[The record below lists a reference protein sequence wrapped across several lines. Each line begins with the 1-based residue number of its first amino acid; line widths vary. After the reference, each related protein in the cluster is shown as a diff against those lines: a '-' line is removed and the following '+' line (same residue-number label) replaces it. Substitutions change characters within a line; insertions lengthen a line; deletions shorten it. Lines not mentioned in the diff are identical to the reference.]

1 MSDTLDQDRRNTQ
14 PDPQQTPDQEDA
26 REIKQPQEASQQP
39 DGDVRPA
46 EETQQAADDGAQAE
60 SQDAQEEIEVTA
72 VQFPKIE
79 PEEAPPNAI
88 EDIPFEDEELPSLE
102 DDRPVDKGALYN
114 FVAKMDDRQFRR
126 AQMILGIVLGALAA
140 VALMIPIPGDS
151 SSVGM
156 WGFVIALVLVLWI
169 PRMLERKLEQRLPVT
184 QKWLI
189 IVFLI
194 GMLVTFGLNALNG
207 GLGTTPAASASP
219 SPSATIEATA
229 TPNPSATI
237 EATAT
242 PNP

>member
-1 MSDTLDQDRRNTQ
+1 MPDTLDQDRRNTQ
-14 PDPQQTPDQEDA
+14 PDPQQSPDQEDA

-60 SQDAQEEIEVTA
+60 SRDAQEEIEVTA
-72 VQFPKIE
+72 VQFPRIE

-114 FVAKMDDRQFRR
+114 FVAKMDDKQFRR
-126 AQMILGIVLGALAA
+126 AQMILGIVLGVLAA
-140 VALMIPIPGDS
+140 VALMIPIPGD

-194 GMLVTFGLNALNG
+194 GMLAAFGLTALNG
-207 GLGTTPAASASP
+207 GLRSTPAATASP
-219 SPSATIEATA
+219 SPSAAIEATA
-229 TPNPSATI
+229 TPNP
-237 EATAT
+237 
-242 PNP
+242 